1 MNMWVIEYRMSS
13 DSAVEDK
20 DCYLGSASAG
30 FTVLP
35 GAASS
40 LSRGGTAT
48 EQMLPWP
55 HLAAITRHIERF
67 AGLAW
72 PPLASCC
79 GQHRES
85 MD

>member
-1 MNMWVIEYRMSS
+1 MSS

-48 EQMLPWP
+48 EETLPWP
-55 HLAAITRHIERF
+55 HLAAITRHTGWF

-72 PPLASCC
+72 PPPASCR
-79 GQHRES
+79 GQYKES
-85 MD
+85 TD